1 MGRPHLGQAK
11 AKIKTNI
18 AASETMTYRVSAWLS
33 AEQWDDQMGGFT
45 KASPEEQE
53 AIKQI
58 HGILHRNQIKIRI
71 SVDQRAGDEPKEWPT
86 VARFTLNPNEPEE
99 SSSDEFTI

>member
-18 AASETMTYRVSAWLS
+18 AASETTEYRVSAWLS
-33 AEQWDDQMGGFT
+33 AEKWDDQMGGFN

-53 AIKQI
+53 AIKKI
-58 HGILHRNQIKIRI
+58 HEIMHRNEIKIRMN
-71 SVDQRAGDEPKEWPT
+71 VDKRAGDEPKDWPT
-86 VARFTLNPNEPEE
+86 VARFTLNPNTPEE
-99 SSSDEFTI
+99 STADEFTI